1 MCTLCLL
8 IDFGEYNDDEAREY
22 LNSKPKLSLIL
33 ANKFLEKIPDS
44 IQNTSADRLQDEIA
58 IEGFLF
64 FMMAAADGLYQKIN
78 RHLCAMRERGVR
90 RNTIVDCLGKNGD
103 QISRQINNI
112 IDDAT
117 CEPRWTTTEVPGQDM
132 GLWPTDWDR
141 SKSWLWE
148 MANLRNQITHRS
160 ITNRSFHAHLPEG
173 CVDVSLTI
181 AKIDVDK
188 VYLKKDNGG
197 VVDWDIGRTNTKKI
211 TEDNPAEYF
220 YGCFQKMERMVSDI
234 QVLLDQVPVSC
245 KS

>member
-64 FMMAAADGLYQKIN
+64 FMMAAADGLYQEIN
-78 RHLCAMRERGVR
+78 KHLCVMCERDVR
-90 RNTIVDCLGKNGD
+90 KNTIMDCLGKNSD
-103 QISRQINNI
+103 QISIQIKKI
-112 IDDAT
+112 IDDIT
-117 CEPRWTTTEVPGQDM
+117 CKPRWTVTEVSGQDT
-132 GLWPTDWDR
+132 GVRPTDWDR

-148 MANLRNQITHRS
+148 MVNLRNQITHRS
-160 ITNRSFHAHLPEG
+160 ITNRSFHAQLPEG

-181 AKIDVDK
+181 AKIDFSK
-188 VYLKKDNGG
+188 VYHKKADGSG
-197 VVDWDIGRTNTKKI
+197 H
-211 TEDNPAEYF
+211 
-220 YGCFQKMERMVSDI
+220 
-234 QVLLDQVPVSC
+234 
-245 KS
+245 

>member
-1 MCTLCLL
+1 MI
-8 IDFGEYNDDEAREY
+8 IDFGEYSNDEAREY

-33 ANKFLEKIPDS
+33 ASKFLEKIPDS

-78 RHLCAMRERGVR
+78 RHLHVMRERDVR
-90 RNTIVDCLGKNGD
+90 RKTIVDGLGKNSD
-103 QISRQINNI
+103 QISRQIKKI

-117 CEPRWTTTEVPGQDM
+117 CEPRWITTEVSGQDM

-148 MANLRNQITHRS
+148 MANLRNKIMHRS
-160 ITNRSFHAHLPEG
+160 IVNMNFHVNPPNG
-173 CVDVSLTI
+173 GVKVSLTI

-188 VYLKKDNGG
+188 VYLKKDNGD

-234 QVLLDQVPVSC
+234 QVLLDQVPIDD

>member
-1 MCTLCLL
+1 MCTLCLI
-8 IDFGEYNDDEAREY
+8 IDFGEYSNDEAREY
-22 LNSKPKLSLIL
+22 LNSKPNLSLIL
-33 ANKFLEKIPDS
+33 ASKFLEKIPDS

-64 FMMAAADGLYQKIN
+64 FMVAAADGLYQEIN
-78 RHLCAMRERGVR
+78 NRLCFMHERAVN

-103 QISRQINNI
+103 QVSRQIKKI
-112 IDDAT
+112 IDDAV
-117 CEPRWTTTEVPGQDM
+117 CKPRWTATEIQEQTM
-132 GLWPTDWDR
+132 GAWPRDWDR

-148 MANLRNQITHRS
+148 MANLRNKIMHRS
-160 ITNRSFHAHLPEG
+160 ITNRNFHVG
-173 CVDVSLTI
+173 VKVSLTI

-234 QVLLDQVPVSC
+234 QVLLDQVPIGD